1 MNNLLKYPLASLSIA
16 LLSTHLSAQEAAQSE
31 QQEEK
36 SGIEFLV
43 AAGLTFGGDDLVEID
58 VSDGPDEEL
67 NAGGLFDLRAGTA
80 YRFEDSPFALQF
92 TIGYHFDSVSGEDE
106 FGGDADFKFSRFSY
120 ELLARYHINKH
131 QLGLGV
137 IQHTGVELELDGLGL
152 KTNIDYDDATGF
164 VAEYAYWITPRVSA
178 ALRYADITYE
188 PSNTLATIG
197 GSDAR
202 LLERDGSHIGIYGI
216 IHF

>member
-1 MNNLLKYPLASLSIA
+1 VKTYLRVALAFLLTNLTSSPASA
-16 LLSTHLSAQEAAQSE
+16 
-31 QQEEK
+31 EESLESKDKQTK
-36 SGIEFLV
+36 SGVEFLV

-92 TIGYHFDSVSGEDE
+92 TFGYHFDSVSGEDE

-164 VAEYAYWITPRVSA
+164 VAEYAYWVTPKVSA

-197 GSDAR
+197 GGDAR